1 MTDFRSLLNRLSQG
15 SIDAD
20 ELIKQLS
27 RIAEETPEQIPAL
40 IEAID
45 EGFRAGHLPPQIHA
59 IMLARIKR
67 PAPADA
73 ETPAPPSG
81 VAENS
86 PQDEKTHIIDRDD
99 DATLVIPRPGKE
111 PVIDDEATRVVTRP
125 TPPPCRRRGHQDCH
139 RAYNPAHLTFPDLQ
153 HSLLGQYQR
162 HGNHHRITP
171 DQPRTRGG

>member
-1 MTDFRSLLNRLSQG
+1 MTDFRTLLNGLSQG
-15 SIDAD
+15 SINAD

-67 PAPADA
+67 PAPTNV
-73 ETPAPPSG
+73 ETPVPPSG
-81 VAENS
+81 VAEKS
-86 PQDEKTHIIDRDD
+86 PQDEKTHIINRDD

-125 TPPPCRRRGHQDCH
+125 APPPLSTTRPPGLPPGIQPRPPHPPRPPTRPPGQV
-139 RAYNPAHLTFPDLQ
+139 PAAWEPP
-153 HSLLGQYQR
+153 QR
-162 HGNHHRITP
+162 HTGSATN
-171 DQPRTRGG
+171 PR